1 MYTFSQKLS
10 NKSRFTMLLSQWH
23 FRSWL
28 GLSGHKRK
36 KKIYDSRRFSKY
48 NSIFAAKRAWVSP
61 QKRKKKN
68 IYDSSPEH
76 FPHLQG
82 KNIYLR
88 FSPRAFF
95 LLGGFNPHTIKNNII
110 LGN

>member
-1 MYTFSQKLS
+1 MNVQIFSKVVK
-10 NKSRFTMLLSQWH
+10 KSRFTMLLSQWH

-28 GLSGHKRK
+28 GLSGNKRK

-48 NSIFAAKRAWVSP
+48 NSIFAAKWAWVSP
-61 QKRKKKN
+61 QKRKKN

-88 FSPRAFF
+88 FSPGAFF
-95 LLGGFNPHTIKNNII
+95 LLVGFNPHTIKNNRI